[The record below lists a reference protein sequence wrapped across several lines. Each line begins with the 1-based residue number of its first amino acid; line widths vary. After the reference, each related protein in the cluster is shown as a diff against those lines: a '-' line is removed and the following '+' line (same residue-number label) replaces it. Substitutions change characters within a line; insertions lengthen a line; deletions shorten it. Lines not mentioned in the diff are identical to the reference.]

1 MLSFQRVILW
11 PLLAL
16 IFFIIYYF
24 DKIYLVKIHFYSRT
38 LSPGSNKSERKQ
50 RIQDNFVGD
59 CGTKIQRTRGGLTVA
74 TIQTINETL
83 LSSVESLQQKNL
95 TEYQCSDLLHISGCD
110 ERFSRL
116 ESLSSQESVYLRSH
130 LSLKS

>member
-59 CGTKIQRTRGGLTVA
+59 CETKIQRTRGEGEGREGGSAVA
-74 TIQTINETL
+74 TNKTINETL
-83 LSSVESLQQKNL
+83 PSLL
-95 TEYQCSDLLHISGCD
+95 CL
-110 ERFSRL
+110 
-116 ESLSSQESVYLRSH
+116 
-130 LSLKS
+130 

>member
-11 PLLAL
+11 ALLAL

-59 CGTKIQRTRGGLTVA
+59 CETKIQRTRGREREGGGGL
-74 TIQTINETL
+74 L
-83 LSSVESLQQKNL
+83 LQPTKQLMKSSSL
-95 TEYQCSDLLHISGCD
+95 
-110 ERFSRL
+110 
-116 ESLSSQESVYLRSH
+116 
-130 LSLKS
+130 

>member
-50 RIQDNFVGD
+50 RIQDNLVGD
-59 CGTKIQRTRGGLTVA
+59 CETKIQRTLGEEGG
-74 TIQTINETL
+74 EG
-83 LSSVESLQQKNL
+83 EGGRLQQNN
-95 TEYQCSDLLHISGCD
+95 
-110 ERFSRL
+110 
-116 ESLSSQESVYLRSH
+116 
-130 LSLKS
+130 

>member
-1 MLSFQRVILW
+1 MLLFQRVILW

-59 CGTKIQRTRGGLTVA
+59 CETKIQRTRGEGGREGVGCCK
-74 TIQTINETL
+74 QQINESL
-83 LSSVESLQQKNL
+83 LSVESLQQNNL
-95 TEYQCSDLLHISGCD
+95 TEYQCSDLLQISGCD

-116 ESLSSQESVYLRSH
+116 ESLSSQQSVFLR
-130 LSLKS
+130 

>member
-1 MLSFQRVILW
+1 MLQLLQNLHIYCCIEPLLPCNTQLCRIQFRIVSLPLFNSILTPVLQMLSFQRVILW

-59 CGTKIQRTRGGLTVA
+59 CETKIQRTRGEGGCCC
-74 TIQTINETL
+74 N
-83 LSSVESLQQKNL
+83 QQNN
-95 TEYQCSDLLHISGCD
+95 
-110 ERFSRL
+110 
-116 ESLSSQESVYLRSH
+116 
-130 LSLKS
+130 